1 MHGVQAAL
9 LPFRPLEDA
18 HAHSHGREAARVSQV
33 REAVCQER
41 RVQEAR
47 EDPRQGEGDE
57 GQGKGGEQGE
67 EETQAASELEFSCD
81 YVELILGRT
90 VKIY

>member
-33 REAVCQER
+33 REAVRQER

-47 EDPRQGEGDE
+47 ADPRQGEGGE
-57 GQGKGGEQGE
+57 GQGKGGEQRE
-67 EETQAASELEFSCD
+67 EETETASKLDFICD
-81 YVELILGRT
+81 FAYFG
-90 VKIY
+90 